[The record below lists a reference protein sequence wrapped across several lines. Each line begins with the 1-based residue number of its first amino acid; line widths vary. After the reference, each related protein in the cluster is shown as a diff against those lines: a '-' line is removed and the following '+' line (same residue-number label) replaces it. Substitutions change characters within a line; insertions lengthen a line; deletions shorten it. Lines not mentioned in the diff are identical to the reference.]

1 MFVLHSSL
9 MLSPDLKMLPEGVA
23 EVMLSLARAPD
34 TRNIS
39 NTQSFS
45 TRIVRDYNVI
55 YCCIRRE

>member
-1 MFVLHSSL
+1 

-39 NTQSFS
+39 NTQSSS